1 MGNGASAPTA
11 VRHACAAPHA
21 HAQAAPR
28 DDANKTRRQLRSKE
42 AEAETRVRVWRL
54 GRLNAQDAEIS
65 FIAGQVGVHSI
76 PDRDR
81 VKYAHALSALLTSQT
96 SGHAILEE

>member
-1 MGNGASAPTA
+1 ML
-11 VRHACAAPHA
+11 
-21 HAQAAPR
+21 
-28 DDANKTRRQLRSKE
+28 K
-42 AEAETRVRVWRL
+42 RL
-54 GRLNAQDAEIS
+54 GWLNAQNAEIS